1 MNIIAKLNEK
11 LSKYRSPKVNWLTKK
26 PWLLQLFGTTLS
38 LVTLMATLALFAH
51 FPLSFFNTF
60 FKSVLILV
68 GGFVFL
74 PLPSMA
80 VFWLCEKPQTPQR
93 EKVIEKYTNL
103 ILKNFAE
110 SECSE
115 VKIKLLKILNN
126 EPYTPVYFL
135 DEMIRLKEMADH
147 QRQREKDEHVVSV
160 NDSAKLTVLIEQM
173 EQDEN
178 ANQAAKNHIREQK
191 MKSVFKL

>member
-1 MNIIAKLNEK
+1 MNIITQLNEK

-26 PWLLQLFGTTLS
+26 PWLLHLLGTISSLATLVAS
-38 LVTLMATLALFAH
+38 LALFVYL
-51 FPLSFFNTF
+51 PQSFLNTF

-74 PLPSMA
+74 PLPSVA
-80 VFWLCEKPQTPQR
+80 VFWLCEKQQTPQR

-103 ILKNFAE
+103 ILENFAE

-135 DEMIRLKEMADH
+135 DGMIRLKEAADH
-147 QRQREKDEHVVSV
+147 QSQREKDKHVVAV
-160 NDSAKLTVLIEQM
+160 NDSSRLTVLIEQI

-178 ANQAAKNHIREQK
+178 ANQAAKNEIREQK
-191 MKSVFKL
+191 LKSVFKL